1 MSAMIENAPK
11 LVLGLVVTAILI
23 GSVLIAALGILA
35 NGTKGTACVNC
46 QATTKTLL
54 NNTELMIVLAVFMA
68 IVGAAIA
75 AIVIRGKK

>member
-1 MSAMIENAPK
+1 MVENAPK

-46 QATTKTLL
+46 QSTTKTLL

-75 AIVIRGKK
+75 AIVIRGRK

>member
-1 MSAMIENAPK
+1 MSSMVENAPK

-46 QATTKTLL
+46 QSTTKTLL

-68 IVGAAIA
+68 IVGSAIA
-75 AIVIRGKK
+75 AIVIRSRK